1 MNRIKKAVV
10 DVGGT
15 PTAAK
20 TCGVSTRSVNKWI
33 AAGRLPRT
41 EYTGET
47 SYAKKLAALSD
58 SKFTAA
64 WLLEGVN
71 RNQVLLDGADSTEVG
86 T

>member
-1 MNRIKKAVV
+1 MNRIKKAVA

-15 PTAAK
+15 ATAAK

-33 AAGRLPRT
+33 AAARLPRT

-47 SYAKKLAALSD
+47 SYAKKLEALSG
-58 SKFTAA
+58 SKFTAE
-64 WLLEGVN
+64 WLLEVVN
-71 RNQVLLDGADSTEVG
+71 RSHVLPGGIDSTALG

>member
-1 MNRIKKAVV
+1 MNRIKKAVS

-33 AAGRLPRT
+33 AAERLPRT

-47 SYAKKLAALSD
+47 SYAKKLAEQSD
-58 SKFTAA
+58 GKFTAA

-71 RNQVLLDGADSTEVG
+71 RNQALPDVAHSTAAG

>member
-1 MNRIKKAVV
+1 MNRVKKAVG

-33 AAGRLPRT
+33 AAERLPRT

-47 SYAKKLAALSD
+47 SYAKKLAEASGGR
-58 SKFTAA
+58 FTSA
-64 WLLEGVN
+64 WLLEIVN
-71 RNQVLLDGADSTEVG
+71 RNQVAPDGVDSTAAG

>member
-1 MNRIKKAVV
+1 MNRIKKAVG
-10 DVGGT
+10 DIGGT

-33 AAGRLPRT
+33 AAERLPRT

-47 SYAKKLAALSD
+47 SYAKKLAALSEG
-58 SKFTAA
+58 KFTAA
-64 WLLEGVN
+64 WLLEVVN
-71 RNQVLLDGADSTEVG
+71 RNHVLPDGVDSTAAG